1 MSFSFLTF
9 VSEIFSHINVVY
21 KIGVW
26 STVRVGKTSG
36 NCLPPFLNFFSMIR
50 HMGKPS
56 KVCYGQQIGTRSFPD
71 RALKRVGWKGTREIW
86 VLR

>member
-9 VSEIFSHINVVY
+9 VSEIFPHINVVY

-26 STVRVGKTSG
+26 PTVRVGKTSG
-36 NCLPPFLNFFSMIR
+36 NCLPPFLDFFSMIQ

-56 KVCYGQQIGTRSFPD
+56 KVCYGPFPSNTFESMVWERSGF
-71 RALKRVGWKGTREIW
+71 
-86 VLR
+86 